1 MHQNRALSIVR
12 CGRWTDRPSGFVVY
26 LESLAGRCQCR
37 VRDCFAGGHRG
48 CMGSISQESPVL
60 GQLASFRSADQHSGT
75 EPHISETARYRH
87 IPLAQVVDCPLGDGC
102 TDRLGACY
110 AAGPCARRQH
120 AAILANPGR
129 KKRIQPVA
137 PSSRKSAELGDQGP
151 RSTLATWAPLS
162 HPSQPG
168 RGRRRNALTMSPFE
182 PTLGV

>member
-137 PSSRKSAELGDQGP
+137 PSSRKVPPS
-151 RSTLATWAPLS
+151 LAIRVPVRPWR
-162 HPSQPG
+162 
-168 RGRRRNALTMSPFE
+168 RGRR
-182 PTLGV
+182 